1 MLSEQERDPDGHPGI
16 PKLKP
21 DFLIETYLDHQ
32 VSVIALSLW
41 NFNPDNTG
49 RKVLSDIRREFI
61 DLPLES
67 NGLVRHDRSS
77 LDISR

>member
-32 VSVIALSLW
+32 ASYIALLETPKS
-41 NFNPDNTG
+41 DNIG

-77 LDISR
+77 LDLSR